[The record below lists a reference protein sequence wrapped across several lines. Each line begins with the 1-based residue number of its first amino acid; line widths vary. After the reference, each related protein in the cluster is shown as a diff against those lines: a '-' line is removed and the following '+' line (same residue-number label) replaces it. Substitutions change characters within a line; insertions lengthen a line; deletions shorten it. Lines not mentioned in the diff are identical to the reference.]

1 MNPPRGC
8 VGLKRWQVEMGKRRK
23 DRPDPVPGRD
33 LASLRYD
40 RHDAGLEAWPRRS
53 ALQAI
58 LQSGLEAI
66 DEDAGRAEA
75 GKFERR

>member
-1 MNPPRGC
+1 
-8 VGLKRWQVEMGKRRK
+8 MGRRRK
-23 DRPDPVPGRD
+23 DRPDPVPRRD

-40 RHDAGLEAWPRRS
+40 RHDAGLEAWPSRS

-66 DEDAGRAEA
+66 DEGAGRAEA
-75 GKFERR
+75 GKFEHR

>member
-1 MNPPRGC
+1 MCR
-8 VGLKRWQVEMGKRRK
+8 RRK

-53 ALQAI
+53 AMQAI
-58 LQSGLEAI
+58 LQSGLQRI
-66 DEDAGRAEA
+66 
-75 GKFERR
+75 